1 MYPQIKPNRIKIKYS
16 LEYFKKKIAEY
27 PTCHVLEFLK
37 RLCPKSEI
45 QDRE

>member
-16 LEYFKKKIAEY
+16 LEYFKKKMS
-27 PTCHVLEFLK
+27 CHVLEFLK
-37 RLCPKSEI
+37 RLFPKSQI